1 AFDATMAAIDRTHK
15 SMQRYGLTLE
25 DVGTEVQRFE
35 RSLEQLIDD
44 YVNLHRAGFSA
55 EQITAGM
62 ADQLNNLLSVALE
75 TGQQLP
81 STLSPLLEQLV
92 RSGQLTDELAA
103 KLLGV
108 ASPVPWQEMQEAA
121 ERYGISVDQLGK
133 KFDQAKLDEQARQI
147 ADDFKLLAENGGN
160 VGHIMAEMKDEVQEL
175 ISKALELGLTIP
187 ESMRPLIEGLIEGG
201 MLVDENGDKLEDL
214 SRLEFAEPLKNQT
227 DELIEK
233 IGELVDAL
241 RGGLYPA
248 IENIPNIAPSVDS
261 GS

>member
-1 AFDATMAAIDRTHK
+1 
-15 SMQRYGLTLE
+15 
-25 DVGTEVQRFE
+25 
-35 RSLEQLIDD
+35 
-44 YVNLHRAGFSA
+44 
-55 EQITAGM
+55 
-62 ADQLNNLLSVALE
+62 
-75 TGQQLP
+75 
-81 STLSPLLEQLV
+81 LV

-133 KFDQAKLDEQARQI
+133 KFDQAKLDVQARQI

-187 ESMRPLIEGLIEGG
+187 ESMRPLIEGMIEGG

-241 RGGLYPA
+241 RDGLYPA

-261 GS
+261 GSYHSTGGGGGWTNPQYDEHGNPMPGFASGGWGRFGSGTEAVLHGTEAIFPLPPGFDLASM